1 MSYLNIV
8 HDIHLP
14 PADISHCIRLIFS
27 FASPLCSTLFILSMT
42 FDRCYSI
49 LRPHKA
55 ASFNTV
61 KRAKIT
67 IVTITVL
74 SLLYNIP
81 QYFLSKSTGANCVP
95 YAKGGQY
102 VYGQLYYWISFLI
115 NFGGPFL
122 LLLIM
127 NCFIINT
134 LRKRFS
140 SIKKQN
146 TANEMTQGQPQGQ
159 SQGEGQI
166 QSSAVKTSE
175 IQIYAILLLV
185 TFSFLILTIP
195 GTVILLYMIRVDVGN
210 SPQAYAEFY
219 LLQNIGEK
227 MYYTIGGINFFLY
240 VISGQ
245 KFRKDLLGL
254 FKCKKVKARDIS
266 TTLDTNT
273 TTVNIEGKWSLRTR
287 FEFVSN
293 WFK

>member
-27 FASPLCSTLFILSMT
+27 FASPVCSTLFILSMT

-67 IVTITVL
+67 IATITVL

-102 VYGQLYYWISFLI
+102 VYGQVYYWLSFLI

-146 TANEMTQGQPQGQ
+146 TANKLTQGQPQDQGQ
-159 SQGEGQI
+159 DHI
-166 QSSAVKTSE
+166 QSSAVRTSE

-195 GTVILLYMIRVDVGN
+195 GTVILLYMIRVEVGN

-219 LLQNIGEK
+219 LLQNIGENI
-227 MYYTIGGINFFLY
+227 YYTNGGINFFLY

-245 KFRKDLLGL
+245 KFRKDLFAL
-254 FKCKKVKARDIS
+254 FKCKKAKGIEI
-266 TTLDTNT
+266 TTILDTNT
-273 TTVNIEGKWSLRTR
+273 TTVKMEEK
-287 FEFVSN
+287 
-293 WFK
+293 

>member
-1 MSYLNIV
+1 MHNL
-8 HDIHLP
+8 HLP
-14 PADISHCIRLIFS
+14 PVDISHCIRLIFS

-67 IVTITVL
+67 IATITVL

-102 VYGQLYYWISFLI
+102 LYGQLYYWMSFLI

-140 SIKKQN
+140 SVKKEHF
-146 TANEMTQGQPQGQ
+146 ANELTQGQKEGQDYSQGQ
-159 SQGEGQI
+159 I
-166 QSSAVKTSE
+166 RSSATVKTSE

-210 SPQAYAEFY
+210 SPPAYAEFY

-227 MYYTIGGINFFLY
+227 MYYTNGGINFFLY
-240 VISGQ
+240 VISGK
-245 KFRKDLLGL
+245 KFRKDLFAL
-254 FKCKKVKARDIS
+254 FSCKRVKGREVS

-273 TTVNIEGKWSLRTR
+273 TTVNVEEK
-287 FEFVSN
+287 
-293 WFK
+293 